1 MFGAG
6 YIAYMTFIV
15 AYLRS
20 EGARAGTVT
29 AFWALLGATAT
40 VAGFVWSPLL
50 ARLRAGRGI
59 ALVLAV
65 LVSGAALPLA
75 PGGLP
80 VAMLSA
86 VPFGGAFLTVVTAV
100 TAAARQQLQ
109 PRHWTAA
116 IAALT
121 TAFAAGQC
129 IGPVLSGTLS
139 DGPGGV
145 RAGLA
150 LGALLLAAA
159 IGVALLV
166 RGHPTRSSSAA
177 HAAGSQ

>member
-1 MFGAG
+1 
-6 YIAYMTFIV
+6 MTFIV
-15 AYLRS
+15 AYLRA
-20 EGARAGTVT
+20 EGAGAGTVT
-29 AFWALLGATAT
+29 AFWALLGAAAT
-40 VAGFVWSPLL
+40 LAGFLWSPLL

-59 ALVLAV
+59 ALILGV
-65 LVSGAALPLA
+65 LVLGAALPLA

-100 TAAARQQLQ
+100 TVAARQHLQ

-166 RGHPTRSSSAA
+166 RDRPAGAPTCERAPAQARRPAQSE
-177 HAAGSQ
+177 